1 MSASVALGVLVG
13 APVLPLVI
21 AAGAAFGAGR
31 WLPAGAA
38 RPSAKSSRGT
48 EASSVAGLLDLL
60 ATAMEAGMTLPQAIS
75 AIAELEES
83 PAAAKLREV
92 GQLLALGVSPTQAW
106 RSAVDDRDLAAVA
119 TAAVR
124 SSIGGVTVAD
134 AAREAGREIRDR
146 ARVAADR
153 AAARAEVTMTAPL
166 ALCFL
171 PAFLCLGLAPVV
183 IGLVRGL
190 HLF

>member
-1 MSASVALGVLVG
+1 MSASVALGVLIG

-31 WLPAGAA
+31 WLPAGT
-38 RPSAKSSRGT
+38 RPWAKSSRGT
-48 EASSVAGLLDLL
+48 EATSVAGLLDLL
-60 ATAMEAGMTLPQAIS
+60 ATAMDAGMALPQAIS

-106 RSAVDDRDLAAVA
+106 RSAVDHRDLAAVA
-119 TAAVR
+119 SAAVR

-134 AAREAGREIRDR
+134 AAREAAREIRDR